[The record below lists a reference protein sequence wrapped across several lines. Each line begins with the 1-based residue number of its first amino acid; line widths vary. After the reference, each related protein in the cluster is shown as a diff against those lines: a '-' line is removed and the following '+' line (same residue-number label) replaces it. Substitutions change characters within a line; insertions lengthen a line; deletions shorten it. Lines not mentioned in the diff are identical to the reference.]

1 MGVPHRGHGH
11 VATARGHGV
20 WRGARRR
27 RLGEQRAG
35 EGQARGPTATG
46 EIAKLP
52 DADKP
57 ARQDMLDEASE
68 KLHRRHG
75 HRAPAGRLAVVL
87 PAKRDA
93 LAVEGEQAVI
103 ADRDAMRVAP
113 EIAQHRR
120 RAAKGGLGVDDPV
133 GVEERVDEG
142 VPLRG
147 IAQRRGG
154 AREIEFAAGVR
165 ATQGLDKL
173 AAKHPTEDLHR
184 QEEAG
189 IFWTNPALVIRRQAP
204 GRDDAVHVRVTDE
217 GLSPGV
223 ENAQDPDLGAEMLR
237 VGGDLEQGGRA
248 QLKQPPCRAASHSDT
263 RAAAAH
269 AGA

>member
-1 MGVPHRGHGH
+1 MRMGPTVMGVPHRGHDH
-11 VATARGHGV
+11 VASGV
-20 WRGARRR
+20 ATVSGDGAGRR

-35 EGQARGPTATG
+35 ERQARGPTATG

-75 HRAPAGRLAVVL
+75 HRAPAGLLAVVL

-142 VPLRG
+142 AATARDRAATRWRPRDRV
-147 IAQRRGG
+147 RRGCRRG
-154 AREIEFAAGVR
+154 ARPPQTCRE
-165 ATQGLDKL
+165 T
-173 AAKHPTEDLHR
+173 
-184 QEEAG
+184 
-189 IFWTNPALVIRRQAP
+189 
-204 GRDDAVHVRVTDE
+204 
-217 GLSPGV
+217 
-223 ENAQDPDLGAEMLR
+223 PD
-237 VGGDLEQGGRA
+237 
-248 QLKQPPCRAASHSDT
+248 
-263 RAAAAH
+263 
-269 AGA
+269 